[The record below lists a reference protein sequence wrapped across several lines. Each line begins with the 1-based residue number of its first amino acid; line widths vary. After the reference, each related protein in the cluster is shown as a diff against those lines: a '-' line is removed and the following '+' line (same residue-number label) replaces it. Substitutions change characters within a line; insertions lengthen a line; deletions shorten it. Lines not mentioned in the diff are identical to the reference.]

1 MKINKF
7 LLIASIIILTLS
19 CEDDFLDVI
28 PNAPTPEI
36 ALSDPEVA
44 PEVVNAIYDVLQGFN
59 FNSPPYYGV
68 SEIASDNANKGSS
81 PGDTGAFQQA
91 LDDFDFN
98 PTTAA
103 FDLLWESHFQGIGRA
118 NQALG
123 FLEVLEIDDDL
134 RSRLTGESLFLRA
147 LMYFRLAQMYGGL
160 PIIDK
165 TPDPQ
170 SVEEI
175 NSTLIRTSLEETF
188 AFIKND
194 LTEAAGLLPEKSAY
208 ALDDLG
214 RATRG
219 AALTL
224 LAKVN
229 LYEQNWTEARDIAQE
244 VISSGEYGLQPE
256 FIDIF
261 KQEFENG
268 IESIFEI
275 QGRGTDPQDGGGHY
289 HFTQGARGPG
299 GWGWGFNE
307 PSEDLINSYEEEDE
321 RLESTVI
328 FRGTTLY
335 DGRPVDPEAVNPTY
349 NYKAYIAQEFT
360 PDEKNVPL
368 LRYGELLLIHAE
380 AAVQAGDSGASQ
392 GSLDLLRS
400 RAGLASIPA
409 TLENIY
415 LERRREMALENDRIH
430 DLRRT
435 GRAAQVLNA
444 AGIPF
449 QAGRHEFYPIPQ
461 QQVDISNGLLV
472 QNPGY

>member
-1 MKINKF
+1 MKIYRI
-7 LLIASIIILTLS
+7 LLVTSLVTSLVS
-19 CEDDFLDVI
+19 CEDDFLEVV

-44 PEVVNAIYDVLQGFN
+44 PEVVNAIYDILQDFN

-81 PGDTGAFQQA
+81 PGDTGTYQQA

-98 PTTAA
+98 STTLA
-103 FDLLWESHFQGIGRA
+103 FDLIWEIHFQGIGRA

-123 FLEVLEIDDDL
+123 FLEVLEIDENL
-134 RSRLTGESLFLRA
+134 RDQLTGEATFLRA
-147 LMYFRLAQMYGGL
+147 LMYFRLAQLFGGL
-160 PIIDK
+160 PIIDQ

-170 SVEEI
+170 SEEDI
-175 NSTLIRTSLEETF
+175 NSTLIRTSLENTYE
-188 AFIKND
+188 FIRSD
-194 LTEAAGLLPEKSAY
+194 LATAATLLPEKSEY
-208 ALDDLG
+208 SSEDLG

-229 LYEQNWTEARDIAQE
+229 LYAENWTEARDNAQE
-244 VISSGEYGLQPE
+244 VIESGEYSLQPE

-261 KQEFENG
+261 KQTFENG
-268 IESIFEI
+268 TESIFEI

-307 PSEDLINSYEEEDE
+307 PSEDLINSYEDEDE
-321 RLESTVI
+321 RLEGTVI

-360 PDEKNVPL
+360 PEEKNVPL

-380 AAVQAGDSGASQ
+380 AAVQAGDIGSGQ
-392 GSLDLLRS
+392 VSLDILRA
-400 RAGLASIPA
+400 RAGLDPIPA
-409 TLENIY
+409 TIENIY

-435 GRAAQVLNA
+435 GRAEQVLNA

-449 QAGRHEFYPIPQ
+449 QTGVHEFYPIPQ
-461 QQVDISNGLLV
+461 QQVDISNNLLI